1 MPNEHI
7 LVVDD
12 EPDIRSLLKEILED
26 EGYDVAVA
34 ENAQAADLN
43 RQKRRPDLVLLD
55 IWMPDMDGISLL
67 KQWNKDKKPGGPVI
81 MMSGHGTV
89 ETAVE
94 ATRIGAYDFIE
105 KPVSLGKLLTTVQR
119 ALEEHKHQHEPAVLR
134 HRLSTTPELV
144 GHSKVIEQLRDQTQR
159 IAQHEA
165 PVLIQGELGNGK
177 NIIARFLHINSH
189 RKNGPFIDAGVTAL
203 TAGKLTEIFFGR
215 EDGSQ
220 IHPGLLEQSATG
232 SLFLDDIGDLDM
244 DTQGQLLSALETGR
258 FHRQGGSTPVT
269 MDVRIIA
276 ASHYDLSHR
285 CTEGRFH
292 NELFHH
298 LNVIPL
304 YIPPLR
310 EHLEDVPD
318 LLNFYVAYFV
328 DHDGLSYRNFT
339 VAAKNRL
346 RHYHW
351 PGNIRELR
359 NLVQRLL
366 IVGTGNE
373 IDIDEV
379 ETALATQVPASSSNG
394 NNFTA
399 YKLPLREAREQFERA
414 YFQHLLHEMDG
425 SIMKVSQ
432 HAGIE
437 RTHLYR
443 KLRAL
448 GIDSKQK

>member
-7 LVVDD
+7 LIVDD
-12 EPDIRSLLKEILED
+12 EPDIRSLLKDILED

-34 ENAQAADLN
+34 ENAEVAELS
-43 RQKRRPDLVLLD
+43 RQKQRPDLVLLD

-67 KQWNKDKKPGGPVI
+67 KQWNNDKEASSPVI

-119 ALEEHKHQHEPAVLR
+119 ALEEHKNKNEPATLR
-134 HRLSTTPELV
+134 YRLSSTPELV
-144 GHSKVIEQLRDQTQR
+144 GHSKIIKQLREQTQR

-215 EDGSQ
+215 EEGDE
-220 IHPGLLEQSATG
+220 IHPGLLEQATTG
-232 SLFLDDIGDLDM
+232 SLFLDDIGDLDL

-276 ASHYDLSHR
+276 ASHYDLNHR
-285 CTEGRFH
+285 CAEGHFH
-292 NELFHH
+292 SELYHH

-318 LLNFYVAYFV
+318 LINFYVAYFV
-328 DHDGLSYRNFT
+328 DHDGLSYRNFN

-373 IDIDEV
+373 INVDEV
-379 ETALATQVPASSSNG
+379 ETALATQVQASPSIESNSS
-394 NNFTA
+394 T

-414 YFQHLLHEMDG
+414 YFQHLLHEMG
-425 SIMKVSQ
+425 GNIVKISQ

-448 GIDSKQK
+448 GIDNKQK